1 MSETLHLKA
10 AIDALCKGAG
20 LEPNDVALILLDGN
34 TGYAQ
39 FTVYTR
45 PRRFD
50 PETDT
55 AEHVIITLPFD
66 YKD

>member
-10 AIDALCKGAG
+10 AIDALCKSAG
-20 LEPNDVALILLDGN
+20 LEPNDVAKILLDGD
-34 TGYAQ
+34 TCYAQ
-39 FTVYTR
+39 FTVYPR

-50 PETDT
+50 PETEK
-55 AEHVIITLPFD
+55 AEHAIITLPFD